1 MNWIF
6 KNKKIPCEKSTSD
19 FFCKL
24 KNILRSKR
32 TKTILVVLFLVCV
45 FFINAEGVLA
55 ADDQGF
61 LTNPVNWVGKKAGE
75 VVGAGAQAIAD
86 ATIGNLM
93 LLIQKGMVVLVSIAT
108 SILEA
113 VMNPDIISGDKGIFN
128 RNAVKNIWVMVRD
141 IANMFFIL
149 VLLFSAFCTIFQVEK
164 WNLKKTWLNI
174 LINALLVNFSYP
186 IARFFIDI
194 SNVAMYYFL
203 NNMFTSSLASG
214 SKATGSTIAASFG
227 TFSQISKIM
236 TPAGFEKMPLTFE
249 LMSIVFTFIFGM
261 TLLILGA
268 LFLIRIV
275 ALTILIM
282 FSPIGFV
289 GFIFPSTQK
298 FASDWWGKL
307 FNYAFFGPIMVF
319 MLVVA
324 LAITKAMG
332 DDQNAFLKAAT
343 SSTVDSD
350 VAKFVSNASFF
361 MVPIV
366 VLWFGMGVAK
376 SMGIAGSNLVVDKA
390 QGFAKSAIKF
400 ASGLTFA
407 AGAYKAYQA
416 RRDQAKGDKWS
427 NRLGNWAGNK
437 QDQLRGGIFSKG
449 YTAQHAA
456 NRYQSAESAKVAEEA
471 KLRDTANMNNLDLQ
485 NLARTGSKHTQAA
498 AYQELA
504 NRGKTK
510 GTEELDKVRELF
522 GENSQ
527 VFKQMQNKVKAYDP
541 ASAFSTTVT
550 NPDGSKTTKLDE
562 NAAREHV
569 ESNQYDEKKLSANA
583 LGNVKFV
590 EIAMKHGGLNEKGLR
605 NLAEKS
611 EEHKRNIK
619 QSIIQLANDPDHGNT
634 ANETN
639 MQIQLAHT
647 AATGEIHSSLVDIER
662 RDLIKRFDKDNTKNL
677 TEGTIQKLAPE
688 IAKHISAGKFNEI
701 GSNLKTDESRKALV
715 KAVNELDPPRPELV
729 KQIRRSPVLAGFL

>member
-55 ADDQGF
+55 AEDQGF
-61 LTNPVNWVGKKAGE
+61 LTNPVNWVRKKAGE

-361 MVPIV
+361 TIPII

-376 SMGIAGSNLVVDKA
+376 SMGIAGSESVIN
-390 QGFAKSAIKF
+390 GAKKMGKW
-400 ASGLTFA
+400 ASGVAFA
-407 AGAYKAYQA
+407 AGAYKAYRA
-416 RRDQAKGDKWS
+416 RRDQAKGDKLS
-427 NRLGNWAGNK
+427 NRLGTWAGNK
-437 QDQLRGGIFSKG
+437 QDQVRSVLPGGER
-449 YTAQHAA
+449 AR
-456 NRYQSAESAKVAEEA
+456 NRYQSADSAKVAEEA
-471 KLRDTANMNNLDLQ
+471 KIRDTVNMTEPDLQ
-485 NLARTGSKHTQAA
+485 NLARTGNKHAQAA

-504 NRGKTK
+504 NRGVTN
-510 GTEELDKVRELF
+510 GAAELDKVRELF

-527 VFKQMQNKVKAYDP
+527 VFKQMQNKVMAYNPP
-541 ASAFSTTVT
+541 AAFSHIK
-550 NPDGSKTTKLDE
+550 NKNE
-562 NAAREHV
+562 REDRIKEHFK
-569 ESNQYDEKKLSANA
+569 SNKYKQDNLSAEA
-583 LGNVKFV
+583 IQDSEFV
-590 EIAMKHGGLNEKGLR
+590 ELMLKHTNIDQKGIIKLT
-605 NLAEKS
+605 EKS
-611 EEHKRNIK
+611 QEHKRNMTNSFNAIATDPTHQNVSGTSPDAELNRK
-619 QSIIQLANDPDHGNT
+619 IHLANVSLSGDFS
-634 ANETN
+634 
-639 MQIQLAHT
+639 
-647 AATGEIHSSLVDIER
+647 SSLTPAGKDEIISR
-662 RDLIKRFDKDNTKNL
+662 MDKDSGKNL
-677 TEGTIQKLAPE
+677 
-688 IAKHISAGKFNEI
+688 SASAI
-701 GSNLKTDESRKALV
+701 GSNAAAIFEKVNPGQFTEIGANLKSDLERKAWVDAV
-715 KAVNELDPPRPELV
+715 KNYNPGTDPVKIARKKMLLMYIKRNAFLRPHY
-729 KQIRRSPVLAGFL
+729 